1 MAAGGVAFCST
12 PRLHLSGVVM
22 EERLPNGVVMQC
34 SEAQFRLSTDS
45 MVLAD
50 FAAFSPKDKIC
61 DLGCGCGAL
70 TLLTAAVCPDVQ
82 LTGVEINPD
91 AALAARQNVRR
102 NALAERATILCGD
115 LRDASLLP
123 AGGFDGV
130 ICNPPYYPVASGFQ
144 SKSEALTD
152 ARSEQCCTLSELCRC
167 ASRIL
172 RWGGRFFIV
181 HKPER
186 LTDLLVFL
194 RAEQLEPKRLR
205 FVRHKQGS
213 AVSLV
218 LIEARRGGKSGLT
231 VENNLILHL
240 PDGSPSS
247 EYRRIYHQED

>member
-1 MAAGGVAFCST
+1 MAAGSVAFCST
-12 PRLHLSGVVM
+12 PRLHLSGAVM
-22 EERLPNGVVMQC
+22 EERLPNGIVMQY

-50 FAAFSPKDKIC
+50 FAAFSPKDRIC

-91 AALAARQNVRR
+91 AALAARENVRR
-102 NALAERATILCGD
+102 NALDGRVQILCGD

-130 ICNPPYYPVASGFQ
+130 ICNPPYYPVSGGFV
-144 SKSEALTD
+144 SKRAALAD
-152 ARSEQCCTLSELCRC
+152 ARSEQCCTLPELCRC

-172 RWGGRFFIV
+172 RWGGRFFVV

-194 RAEQLEPKRLR
+194 RAEHLEPKRLR
-205 FVRHKQGS
+205 FVRHKQES

-218 LIEARRGGKSGLT
+218 LLEARRGGRSGLT
-231 VENNLILHL
+231 VENDLILSL
-240 PDGSPSS
+240 PDGRASE